1 MKKILVTGANGQLGT
16 TLKKLSP
23 TTSDHWIFTT
33 KSELD
38 ITNSNS
44 INLFFTEN
52 EFDIC
57 INCAAY
63 TKVEDA
69 EKEAEQAGEINVE
82 AVQKL
87 VSACNE
93 KQCSLIHI
101 STDYVFDG
109 TKETPYTEADP
120 TSPLNQYGKSKL
132 LGELQIQQNS
142 NSFYIIRTSWLYS
155 KTLGSNFYSAILK
168 KAQNGDTLTVVNDQ
182 IGTPTDVDNLAA
194 FILKIIDK
202 EPAKGLYHFSDEKIM
217 TWYDLAV
224 QILKEHEL
232 TNPISPS
239 STEKGGAVRPKY
251 SPLISIKKF

>member
-23 TTSDHWIFTT
+23 TTSHHWIFTT
-33 KSELD
+33 RKELD
-38 ITNSNS
+38 IANSNS
-44 INLFFTEN
+44 VNLFFTEN

-87 VSACNE
+87 VLACNE
-93 KQCSLIHI
+93 KQCTLIHI

-120 TSPLNQYGKSKL
+120 TAPLNQYGKA
-132 LGELQIQQNS
+132 NC
-142 NSFYIIRTSWLYS
+142 
-155 KTLGSNFYSAILK
+155 
-168 KAQNGDTLTVVNDQ
+168 
-182 IGTPTDVDNLAA
+182 
-194 FILKIIDK
+194 
-202 EPAKGLYHFSDEKIM
+202 
-217 TWYDLAV
+217 
-224 QILKEHEL
+224 
-232 TNPISPS
+232 
-239 STEKGGAVRPKY
+239 
-251 SPLISIKKF
+251 

>member
-1 MKKILVTGANGQLGT
+1 VKKILVTGANGQLGT
-16 TLKKLSP
+16 TLKKLSLK
-23 TTSDHWIFTT
+23 TTDSWIFTT
-33 KSELD
+33 RKELD
-38 ITNSNS
+38 ITKSDS
-44 INLFFTEN
+44 INLFFKEN
-52 EFDIC
+52 EFDFC

-69 EKEAEQAGEINVE
+69 EKETERANEINVE

-93 KQCSLIHI
+93 KQSTLIHI

-109 TKETPYTEADP
+109 IKETPYTEADP
-120 TSPLNQYGKSKL
+120 AAPLNQYGKSKF

-142 NSFYIIRTSWLYS
+142 NSFYIIRSSWLYS

-168 KAQNGDTLTVVNDQ
+168 KAQNSDSLTVVNDQ
-182 IGTPTDVDNLAA
+182 TGTPTDVDNLAA
-194 FILKIIDK
+194 FIIKIIDK
-202 EPAKGLYHFSDEKIM
+202 RPTSGLYHFSDEKIM

-232 TNPISPS
+232 TNPIAPS
-239 STEKGGAVRPKY
+239 SSEKGGAVRPEY
-251 SPLISIKKF
+251 SPLISTKKF

>member
-23 TTSDHWIFTT
+23 TSSHHWIFTT
-33 KSELD
+33 RKELD
-38 ITNSNS
+38 IANSNS
-44 INLFFTEN
+44 VNLFFTEN

-69 EKEAEQAGEINVE
+69 EKEAKQAGEINVE

-87 VSACNE
+87 VLACNE
-93 KQCSLIHI
+93 KQCTLIHI

-120 TSPLNQYGKSKL
+120 AAPLNQYGISKL

-142 NSFYIIRTSWLYS
+142 NSFYILRTSWLYS

-168 KAQNGDTLTVVNDQ
+168 KAQNGDSLTVVNDQ
-182 IGTPTDVDNLAA
+182 TGTPTDVDNLAA
-194 FILKIIDK
+194 FIIKIIDK
-202 EPAKGLYHFSDEKIM
+202 EPAIGLYHFSDEKIM

-224 QILKEHEL
+224 QILKEHKL
-232 TNPISPS
+232 TNPIAPG
-239 STEKGGAVRPKY
+239 STEKGGAVRPQY

>member
-16 TLKKLSP
+16 TLKKFSL
-23 TTSDHWIFTT
+23 TTLGHWIFTSR
-33 KSELD
+33 KELD

-44 INLFFTEN
+44 INLFFKEN

-63 TKVEDA
+63 TKVEQA
-69 EKEAEQAGEINVE
+69 EKEVEQAGEINVE

-93 KQCSLIHI
+93 KQSRLIHI

-109 TKETPYTEADP
+109 SKETPYTEVDSTA
-120 TSPLNQYGKSKL
+120 PLNQYGKSKL
-132 LGELQIQQNS
+132 LGELKIQQNS

-168 KAQNGDTLTVVNDQ
+168 KAQNGDSLTVVNDQ
-182 IGTPTDVDNLAA
+182 IGTPTNVDNLAA
-194 FILKIIDK
+194 FIIKIIDK

-224 QILKEHEL
+224 QILKEHKL
-232 TNPISPS
+232 TNSIAPC
-239 STEKGGAVRPKY
+239 STKKSGAVRPQY
-251 SPLISIKKF
+251 SPLISTKKF

>member
-23 TTSDHWIFTT
+23 TSSHHWIFTT
-33 KSELD
+33 RKELD
-38 ITNSNS
+38 IANSNS
-44 INLFFTEN
+44 VNLFFTEN

-69 EKEAEQAGEINVE
+69 EKEAKQAGEINVE

-87 VSACNE
+87 VLACNE
-93 KQCSLIHI
+93 KQCTLIHI

-120 TSPLNQYGKSKL
+120 TAPLNQYGISKL

-142 NSFYIIRTSWLYS
+142 NSFYILRTSWLYS

-168 KAQNGDTLTVVNDQ
+168 KAQNGDSLTVVNDQ
-182 IGTPTDVDNLAA
+182 TGTPTDVDNLAA
-194 FILKIIDK
+194 FIIKIIDK
-202 EPAKGLYHFSDEKIM
+202 EPAIGLYHFSDEKIM

-224 QILKEHEL
+224 QILKEHKL
-232 TNPISPS
+232 TNPIAPG
-239 STEKGGAVRPKY
+239 STEKGGAVRPQY

>member
-1 MKKILVTGANGQLGT
+1 VKKILVTGANGQLGT

-23 TTSDHWIFTT
+23 TSSHHWIFTT
-33 KSELD
+33 RKELD
-38 ITNSNS
+38 IANSNS
-44 INLFFTEN
+44 VNLFFTEN

-69 EKEAEQAGEINVE
+69 EKEAKQAGEINVE

-87 VSACNE
+87 VLACNE
-93 KQCSLIHI
+93 KQCTLIHI

-120 TSPLNQYGKSKL
+120 TAPLNQYGISKL

-142 NSFYIIRTSWLYS
+142 NSFYILRTSWLYS

-168 KAQNGDTLTVVNDQ
+168 KAQNGDSLTVVNDQ
-182 IGTPTDVDNLAA
+182 TGTPTDVDNLAA
-194 FILKIIDK
+194 FIIKIIDK
-202 EPAKGLYHFSDEKIM
+202 EPAIGLYHFSDEKIM

-224 QILKEHEL
+224 QILKEHKL
-232 TNPISPS
+232 TNPIAPG
-239 STEKGGAVRPKY
+239 STEKGGAVRPQY